1 MESTARI
8 TFSAVTHIGSA
19 CTVNDDRIYA
29 NGKFLHPSAADY
41 AQISLEVNDDRCLF
55 ALSDGMEDENS
66 GISLINDL
74 KKFHR
79 KASGS
84 SKDIHVKT
92 DEMVQYVE
100 QASNLLH
107 SVSLGENDFR
117 ERNTAFAGILIDD
130 GSIAAVNMGGSR
142 IYKLEG
148 DDFKLMV
155 NDFKRAERLLKMG
168 IISDE
173 QAELLS
179 GRQKA
184 VAEESAST
192 VKKSNVESLKSG
204 AAYLICSRGLV
215 NSVSEDVLYD
225 ILASNS
231 NPDEAAAILVETAVK
246 NESEDNISALVI
258 KVEDTDGT
266 QDGVSVGVGAG
277 TVRSPYGEP
286 VQMRYKRSNRYP
298 ARSGR
303 MVETRRAPV
312 DVSKVVSST
321 VLVIL
326 IAVVILGA
334 FRLWTEYRNRDT
346 LGASSQGDMSGDV
359 TTGSTVPSSTGEG
372 TGGTAEGG
380 ENTGTGEKGTGE
392 GDATGSGT
400 NTGDNPGT
408 GENGAD
414 TVGPEGT
421 TYIVKAGDMLMKISE
436 KFYGDES
443 KYKLIMEANNLTDP
457 NKIAVGQELKIP
469 PLE

>member
-1 MESTARI
+1 MENTARI

-29 NGKFLHPSAADY
+29 NGKFLHPSVADY

-130 GSIAAVNMGGSR
+130 GSVAAVNMEGSR

-215 NSVSEDVLYD
+215 NSVSEDALYD

-266 QDGVSVGVGAG
+266 QDDVSVGAGA
-277 TVRSPYGEP
+277 VRAPYGEP
-286 VQMRYKRSNRYP
+286 IQMRYKRSSRYP
-298 ARSGR
+298 ARSGK
-303 MVETRRAPV
+303 MVEARRAPV

-380 ENTGTGEKGTGE
+380 AGEDGTGE
-392 GDATGSGT
+392 GDTTGTDTT
-400 NTGDNPGT
+400 NNPGT
-408 GENGAD
+408 GEDGD
-414 TVGPEGT
+414 GTVGPEGT

>member
-1 MESTARI
+1 MENTARI

-29 NGKFLHPSAADY
+29 NGKFLHPSVADY

-130 GSIAAVNMGGSR
+130 GSVAAVNMGGSR

-215 NSVSEDVLYD
+215 NSVSEDALYD

-266 QDGVSVGVGAG
+266 QDDVSVGAGA
-277 TVRSPYGEP
+277 VRAPYGEP
-286 VQMRYKRSNRYP
+286 IQMRYKRSSRYP

-303 MVETRRAPV
+303 MVEARRAPV

-346 LGASSQGDMSGDV
+346 VGASSQGDTSGDV

-380 ENTGTGEKGTGE
+380 AGEDGTGE
-392 GDATGSGT
+392 GDTTGTDTT
-400 NTGDNPGT
+400 NNPGT
-408 GENGAD
+408 GEDGD
-414 TVGPEGT
+414 GTVGPEGT